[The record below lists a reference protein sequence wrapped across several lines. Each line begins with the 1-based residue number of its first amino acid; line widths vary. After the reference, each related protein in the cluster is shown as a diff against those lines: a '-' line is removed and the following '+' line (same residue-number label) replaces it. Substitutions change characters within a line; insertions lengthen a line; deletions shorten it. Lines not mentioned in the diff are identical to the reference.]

1 MTVDDWVGVVDA
13 AIQLIGEDHVSLGSD
28 WDGGRRYR
36 SARAISGICQCLQ
49 MPSDAVDIRSSASLN
64 SRRKPSARFS
74 AYYGET
80 WSAGVKLSGYASPS
94 APLRVSLSGARRKR
108 IATVITEYR
117 LNSHADV
124 IVGRLLEGYDY
135 YGKRRAPR
143 VEVVSMYT
151 DQVPANDLSRPMAA
165 KHGVR
170 IYPTVHDAL
179 TLGTDRL
186 AVDGVVF
193 IGEHGNYPLN
203 EKGQQLYPRYELFK
217 QIVEVFRASGRAVP
231 VYSDKHL
238 SVEWDKAKWMY
249 DQARELGFPL
259 MAGSSKP
266 VSWRKPPLELELE
279 TPVSQSV
286 AFYYGPKEA
295 YGFHALEVNQC
306 MVERREGGET
316 GIAAVQCLEGPAVWE
331 WTAKTDWATPLLE
344 AALARSETRKP
355 GKVAELTQKPLAF
368 VLQYRSELESAVYLL
383 NGCVE
388 DSAFAAR
395 VRGKPEPVS
404 TEFWAQRGRP
414 FSHFCGLV
422 HYIEELM
429 VTGRAPYPVER
440 TLLNTGVLAAL
451 MDSSYQKN
459 RRIETP
465 QLSVAYR
472 APAKSLFN
480 RGAVPPLEEAA
491 SRKSNS

>member
-1 MTVDDWVGVVDA
+1 M
-13 AIQLIGEDHVSLGSD
+13 I
-28 WDGGRRYR
+28 
-36 SARAISGICQCLQ
+36 
-49 MPSDAVDIRSSASLN
+49 
-64 SRRKPSARFS
+64 SRREALGLSA
-74 AYYGET
+74 AVAVG
-80 WSAGVKLSGYASPS
+80 
-94 APLRVSLSGARRKR
+94 APLAAAPRKR

-124 IVGRLLEGYDY
+124 IIGRLLEGYDY
-135 YGKRRAPR
+135 YGTRRAPR

-151 DQVPANDLSRPMAA
+151 DQIPANDLSRPMAA
-165 KHGVR
+165 KHGFR

-179 TLGTDRL
+179 TLGTGRL

-193 IGEHGNYPLN
+193 IGEHGKYPLN

-217 QIVEVFRASGRAVP
+217 QIVEVFRASGRTVP
-231 VYSDKHL
+231 VYSDKHF
-238 SVEWDKAKWMY
+238 SVDWEKAKWMY
-249 DQARELGFPL
+249 DQSRELGFPL

-279 TPVSQSV
+279 TAVSQSV

-331 WTAKTDWATPLLE
+331 WTQRSPWAAPLLE
-344 AALARSETRKP
+344 AALARSETRKR
-355 GKVAELTQKPLAF
+355 GKLAELVQKPIAF
-368 VLQYRSELESAVYLL
+368 LLQYRSGLESAVYLL

-395 VRGKPEPVS
+395 IRGKPQPVS
-404 TEFWAQRGRP
+404 AEFWAQRGRP
-414 FSHFCGLV
+414 FSHFCALAY
-422 HYIEELM
+422 YIEEMILS
-429 VTGRAPYPVER
+429 GRTAYPVER
-440 TLLNTGVLAAL
+440 TLLNTGALAAL

-459 RRIETP
+459 RRLETAH
-465 QLSVAYR
+465 LNVSYK
-472 APAKSLFN
+472 APGKSLFN
-480 RGAVPPLEEAA
+480 RGAVPPLEEGT
-491 SRKSNS
+491 SRGSNS